1 MQILM
6 DPYCQSIGNRETLTV
21 AYPLI
26 SSILAR
32 IAVLPASSA
41 QVERLFSAM
50 KRIKSGQ
57 RNRLKTTTLDS
68 LMRVIK
74 K

>member
-1 MQILM
+1 M
-6 DPYCQSIGNRETLTV
+6 DISFGKSTLDTSIHVMYSPANREAMAL

-50 KRIKSGQ
+50 K
-57 RNRLKTTTLDS
+57 S
-68 LMRVIK
+68 LYKEIVLNQQLTIIS
-74 K
+74 